1 MFVDVAWILY
11 WGSAWNSANDDSWM
25 NMVHH
30 VVYVLS
36 ILEIILKIPTVG
48 IAFLSEKENLIDS
61 LPESLSKIFIKS

>member
-1 MFVDVAWILY
+1 VFVDVAWILY